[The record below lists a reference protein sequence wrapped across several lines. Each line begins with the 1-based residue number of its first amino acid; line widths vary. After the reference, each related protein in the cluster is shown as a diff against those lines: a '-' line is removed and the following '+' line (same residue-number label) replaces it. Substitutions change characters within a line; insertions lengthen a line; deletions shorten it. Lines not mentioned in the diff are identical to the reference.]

1 MKIAILHDY
10 IGKTAYRLV
19 AEQDYMLIGTEKDV
33 FHLGRL
39 RGRTYQYVQL
49 RICDFVWSGMADYDR
64 KEIAARLDG
73 LRRQTGAQSVEGVII
88 YLIMQPVTDE
98 LQEAF
103 AGGTIDE
110 FSIVLTTAGYVPPVH
125 KWLGE
130 YAPVL
135 EKLVDLAAFD
145 HEPVQTDAHSTEYW
159 VRTIQQWEQRRKQ
172 ELQQVFSYGKPRVT
186 YAILAVIIV
195 IFLAMEALGGSQ
207 NEQVLVAFGAK
218 YNPLILAGEWWRFVT
233 PIFLHIGFMHILFNG
248 VALYSLGA
256 MTERLYGSGR
266 FFVIFMLAGISGV
279 VASFV
284 FSTHMSAG
292 ASGALFGL
300 FGALLY
306 FGMQDRT
313 MYKRVFGSNVLV
325 LLGINLAIGLL
336 SPGLIDNYAHLGGLC
351 GGFLAAATV
360 GMPGRRAQIGV
371 RIAALTVLVLFLW
384 LGMTS
389 GGAPLDAALFR

>member
-1 MKIAILHDY
+1 MDIAVLHHY
-10 IGKTAYRLV
+10 LGKTAYRLV
-19 AEQDYMLIGTEKDV
+19 AEQDYTLIGVEKDV
-33 FHLGRL
+33 LHLGRL
-39 RGRTYQYVQL
+39 RRRTYQYVQL

-64 KEIAARLDG
+64 KEVAARLDG
-73 LRRQTGAQSVEGVII
+73 VRRQTGAQSVEGVII
-88 YLIMQPVTDE
+88 YLIMQPATEE

-103 AGGTIDE
+103 VGGALDE
-110 FSIVLTTAGYVPPVH
+110 FSIVLTTAGYVPLAQKWFGSNPPVS
-125 KWLGE
+125 
-130 YAPVL
+130 
-135 EKLVDLAAFD
+135 EKLVNLSVFNY
-145 HEPVQTDAHSTEYW
+145 EPEQEDIRSTEYW
-159 VRTIQQWEQRRKQ
+159 LQTIQQWEQRRKQ

-186 YAILAVIIV
+186 YALLSVMIV

-207 NEQVLVAFGAK
+207 NEQVLLAFGAK

-284 FSTHMSAG
+284 FSPHLSAG

-300 FGALLY
+300 FGAFLY
-306 FGMQDRT
+306 FGIQNRT
-313 MYKRVFGSNVLV
+313 MYKRVFGSSILI
-325 LLGINLAIGLL
+325 LLGINLAIGFL
-336 SPGLIDNYAHLGGLC
+336 SSGLIDNYAHLGGLG
-351 GGFLAAATV
+351 GGFLAAAAV
-360 GMPGRRAQIGV
+360 GMPGRRARISIQ
-371 RIAALTVLVLFLW
+371 IAALTVLVLLLW

-389 GGAPLDAALFR
+389 GGASLDVALFR